1 MNVWKGGR
9 GVKAPYET
17 THVRIPTPIKS
28 KVEKLSNAYKD
39 GIELDLVSSKD
50 SAINEAKNIL
60 RSKKSARESLS
71 RLLTSLYR
79 EEIKL

>member
-28 KVEKLSNAYKD
+28 KVEELSNTYKN
-39 GIELDLVSSKD
+39 GIELDLVISKD

-71 RLLTSLYR
+71 RLLTSLYG